1 MVPTHRIIVNTIAQY
16 TRSVLNAVLSLFSVR
31 YIVEALGSSD
41 YGLFVVI
48 GGVISL
54 LGFVTNALITTTQRF
69 LSYSYGSSDKSQIKK
84 VFANSFFVHLVFA
97 ALIFVFLMAMRD
109 MMIFQWLNIPTDR
122 YDVAPAIYLITAI
135 ILVVTVI
142 TVPFKALFIAREN
155 IVFISLV
162 DIFDGF
168 LKLGVALCLLWVDT
182 DRLILYALFMLGI
195 QLFNMVLLSS
205 YALRRFEE
213 CHVLISPREID
224 YSLMRQLA
232 GFAGWMTY
240 GMGAVVL
247 RSQGIQ
253 ILLNRIYGT
262 VINAAYG
269 IASHVFASVAFISTS
284 ILNAMNP
291 QIVKAK
297 GEGNHQRMVH
307 LAEMEAKYSTMML
320 MLILIPA
327 IFETPDILALWLKE
341 VPDHTVMFCRFLLCC
356 LIIDQTT
363 YSMNTVNQAMGN
375 VRNYIL
381 LTYTPKI
388 LILLP
393 IYIILLQGFSP
404 FAVMALHTTAEVVT
418 CLIRL
423 VYMGHN
429 GVLQTRHYLK
439 TAILPLLPL
448 LAVQCLVCVACTQLL
463 DLRYRFL
470 ITLPLSMSVCALI
483 LWRVTLSSAERQ
495 YMLSMFKSVVG
506 KTRCLQA

>member
-84 VFANSFFVHLVFA
+84 VFANSLFVHLVFA

-162 DIFDGF
+162 DICDGF
-168 LKLGVALCLLWVDT
+168 LKLGVAVGLLCVNA
-182 DRLILYALFMLGI
+182 DRLILYALFMLAI
-195 QLFNMVLLSS
+195 QLFNMIILSS

-213 CHVLISPREID
+213 CHILISPRELD
-224 YSLMRQLA
+224 FGLMRQLG

-247 RSQGIQ
+247 RSQGIH

-269 IASHVFASVAFISTS
+269 IATQVFASVAFISTS

-291 QIVKAK
+291 QIVRAK
-297 GEGNHQRMVH
+297 GEGDHQRMVH
-307 LAEMEAKYSTMML
+307 LAEMEAKYSTMLL

-327 IFETPDILALWLKE
+327 IFETPAILALWLKE
-341 VPDHTVMFCRFLLCC
+341 VPDYTVMFCRFLLCC
-356 LIIDQTT
+356 LIIDQST

-375 VRNYIL
+375 VRNYVL

-393 IYIILLQGFSP
+393 IYIVLLQGCSP
-404 FAVMALHTTAEVVT
+404 FFVMALHMTAEIIT

-423 VYMGHN
+423 FYMGHN
-429 GVLQTRHYLK
+429 GVLQLGHYFK
-439 TAILPLLPL
+439 TALLPLLPL
-448 LAVQCLVCVACTQLL
+448 LIVQCLVCVICTQSL
-463 DLRYRFL
+463 DMSYRFL
-470 ITLPLSMSVCALI
+470 ITLPLSMTLCGFV
-483 LWRVTLSSAERQ
+483 LWHVTLSSVERQ
-495 YMLSMFKSVVG
+495 YAFTMIRKFLDRRKS
-506 KTRCLQA
+506 L